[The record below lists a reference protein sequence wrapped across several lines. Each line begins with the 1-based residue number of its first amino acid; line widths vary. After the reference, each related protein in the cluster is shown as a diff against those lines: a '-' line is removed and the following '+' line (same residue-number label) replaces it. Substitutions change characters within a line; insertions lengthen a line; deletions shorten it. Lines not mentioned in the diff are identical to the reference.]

1 MYINKLLLKEF
12 GKFNNKEIRLKKGLN
27 LIYGANESGKTTVKE
42 FIVGM
47 LYGIDKTRGI
57 GARLD
62 NYELRKPVNGGG
74 YSGKAYAVT
83 DEKSYLLERNFLR
96 TSKNATL
103 TEIDTGKEVQ
113 LKNQNSYKGIL
124 FDVDKSTYINTL
136 CIGEHGA
143 APGKELAEDLG
154 NYVVNLTT
162 TRCRY

>member
-1 MYINKLLLKEF
+1 M
-12 GKFNNKEIRLKKGLN
+12 KKA
-27 LIYGANESGKTTVKE
+27 IFWSGT
-42 FIVGM
+42 F
-47 LYGIDKTRGI
+47 
-57 GARLD
+57 
-62 NYELRKPVNGGG
+62 
-74 YSGKAYAVT
+74 
-83 DEKSYLLERNFLR
+83 F

-162 TRCRY
+162 TRNADIDKTEAIRYREYLYRCSYPHQTRCPYKNSDS